1 MNQKMKNRDLN
12 KKDENW
18 EDEICTKVL
27 CLLNAMQHPN
37 VLNQMEKSKE
47 IVYERVNRKI
57 NADIPVDR
65 SKRDRRNLRILSL
78 TAACIALFCIVA
90 AYQAGFRSAKKTS
103 GQTQVEWAVPYGIV
117 SKITLSDGTLVT
129 LNGGSK
135 LTCPGSFDG
144 VERQV
149 SLSGEGFFEVA
160 KDEKHP
166 FIVNTKNL
174 SVKVLGTRFAF
185 KAYEEDLHSV
195 LTLEEGSIE
204 ASPVSD
210 GVMGKEGV
218 LLKPDQQLI
227 LDNQTGELKRKNV
240 NTDEYTSWKEGIL
253 HFRDLTLN
261 EIAVILERRFDVEI
275 HILSEEIGDEHYVAQ
290 FKYRENAEQIL
301 DKLSFKR
308 SWGYVKQQGVIEIK
322 KN

>member
-1 MNQKMKNRDLN
+1 MDLN
-12 KKDENW
+12 RKDENR

-27 CLLNAMQHPN
+27 CLLQAMQHPDI
-37 VLNQMEKSKE
+37 LNQMEKSKE
-47 IVYERVNRKI
+47 TVYNRVNRKMD
-57 NADIPVDR
+57 ADMLIDR
-65 SKRDRRNLRILSL
+65 SKRYGRNIRILSL
-78 TAACIALFCIVA
+78 TAACIALLCIVT
-90 AYQAGFRSAKKTS
+90 AYQAGLRSAKKTP
-103 GQTQVEWAVPYGIV
+103 GQTQVEWSVPYGIV
-117 SKITLSDGTLVT
+117 SKVTLSDGTLVT

-135 LTCPGSFDG
+135 LTYPGSFDG
-144 VERQV
+144 EERRV

-166 FIVNTKNL
+166 FTVNAKNL

-204 ASPVSD
+204 AIPVNE
-210 GVMGKEGV
+210 GVMKKEGV
-218 LLKPDQQLI
+218 LLKPAQQLI

-261 EIAVILERRFDVEI
+261 EIAVILERRFDMKI
-275 HILSEEIGDEHYVAQ
+275 RILSEEIGDEHYVAQ
-290 FKYRENAEQIL
+290 FKYGENAEQIL
-301 DKLSFKR
+301 DKLSYKR
-308 SWGYVKQQGVIEIK
+308 SWKYIKQPGVIEIK
-322 KN
+322 KK